1 MLYTASIEGV
11 TPQMLHGFFVN
22 WGNPPSSDA
31 HLRILWGSY
40 KTVLAIDEP
49 ANQVVGFINAIS
61 DGVLSAYIPLLEVLP
76 TYQKQGIG
84 KELVRRMISELS
96 DFYMVDLLCD
106 KALQPFYERLGM
118 TKADGMVTRNFT
130 FQCGRNN

>member
-22 WGNPPSSDA
+22 WGNPPSPDA
-31 HLRILWGSY
+31 HLRILQGSY

-61 DGVLSAYIPLLEVLP
+61 DEVLSAYIPLLEVLP
-76 TYQKQGIG
+76 T
-84 KELVRRMISELS
+84 
-96 DFYMVDLLCD
+96 
-106 KALQPFYERLGM
+106 
-118 TKADGMVTRNFT
+118 
-130 FQCGRNN
+130 